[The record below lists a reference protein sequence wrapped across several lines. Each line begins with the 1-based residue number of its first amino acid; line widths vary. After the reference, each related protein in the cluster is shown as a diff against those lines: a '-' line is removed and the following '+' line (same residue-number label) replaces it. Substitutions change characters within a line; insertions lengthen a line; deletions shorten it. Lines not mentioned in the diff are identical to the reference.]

1 LISPAVQT
9 RRRTPAYFTAIF
21 LALLLLFTQQM
32 GFAHAISHLSD
43 LSSSSVKV
51 KQVPLEQACDHCLAF
66 AQVGSAL
73 TNDTGPYQATSQ
85 DAEVALARATP
96 DYCARTVCVFQSRAP
111 PRIQYISAINH

>member
-1 LISPAVQT
+1 MQN
-9 RRRTPAYFTAIF
+9 RRRSPAYFTAIF

-43 LSSSSVKV
+43 LSSNSVKV

-73 TNDTGPYQATSQ
+73 TSDAGPFKATPP
-85 DAEVALARATP
+85 DAEVALSRATP
-96 DYCARTVCVFQSRAP
+96 DHCARTVCVFQSRAP
-111 PRIQYISAINH
+111 PAVI